1 MATTQNLQWL
11 PADLRGLP
19 AFPSNG
25 MLYIYKP
32 AADGEKNEL
41 RAMVPSKSH
50 LVIQFPEGTTI
61 SGEITPGVPI
71 PRDTVDSA
79 AIQNDSVQEEDLKP
93 ELRDKINDGLSGAD
107 RVSQEDLDAFR
118 V

>member
-32 AADGEKNEL
+32 SANGRKNEL
-41 RAMVPSKSH
+41 RAMIPAKSH

-61 SGEITPGVPI
+61 SGEIPANSVGTEQI
-71 PRDTVDSA
+71 INDTVE
-79 AIQNDSVQEEDLKP
+79 EEDLKP
-93 ELRDKINDGLSGAD
+93 ELREKINDGLSGAD

>member
-1 MATTQNLQWL
+1 MATTQNLTWL

-25 MLYIYKP
+25 MLYIYRKS
-32 AADGEKNEL
+32 DKDDKNEL
-41 RAMVPSKSH
+41 RAMIPSKSR
-50 LVIQFPEGTTI
+50 IIIRFPEGTTI
-61 SGEITPGVPI
+61 SGEIPTNSVGTEQI
-71 PRDTVDSA
+71 INDTVE
-79 AIQNDSVQEEDLKP
+79 EEDLKP
-93 ELRDKINDGLSGAD
+93 ELREKINDGLSGAD